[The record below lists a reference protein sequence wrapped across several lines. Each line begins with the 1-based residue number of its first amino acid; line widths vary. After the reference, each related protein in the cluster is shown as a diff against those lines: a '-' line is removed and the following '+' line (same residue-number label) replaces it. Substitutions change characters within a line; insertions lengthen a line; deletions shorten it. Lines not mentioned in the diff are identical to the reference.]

1 MVDGVK
7 MVFRKDKMLRR
18 LEADGRMNM
27 VGNVEIAYMDNL
39 DGCEVS
45 SSCWDRQVR
54 GLPVYSCTGRDGKT
68 LSVYEGD
75 CE

>member
-18 LEADGRMNM
+18 LKADGLMF
-27 VGNVEIAYMDNL
+27 GDIEIGYMDNL

-68 LSVYEGD
+68 MSVYEGD

>member
-18 LEADGRMNM
+18 LEANGMM
-27 VGNVEIAYMDNL
+27 FGNLEIAYMDNL

-45 SSCWDRQVR
+45 SSCWDRRVR
-54 GLPVYSCTGRDGKT
+54 GLPVYSCTGRDGT
-68 LSVYEGD
+68 TMSVYEGD